1 MGNGGLCMYQ
11 VQAGAGGTESMDWA
25 AMVIRMYRMWAH
37 NRGFQVTEVDEMAGE
52 EAGIKVF
59 FFSFMILFCSISFV
73 VVFLVE
79 KKRHLARLLLL
90 PKPQVHL
97 NTHDVTACNNQTG
110 W

>member
-1 MGNGGLCMYQ
+1 MYQ

-25 AMVIRMYRMWAH
+25 AMVMRMYRMWAH

-59 FFSFMILFCSISFV
+59 FFSFMIFFCSISFV

-79 KKRHLARLLLL
+79 KKRPLARLLLL

>member
-1 MGNGGLCMYQ
+1 M
-11 VQAGAGGTESMDWA
+11 QAGAGGTESMDWA

-37 NRGFQVTEVDEMAGE
+37 NHGFQVTEVDEMAGE

-73 VVFLVE
+73 MVFLVE
-79 KKRHLARLLLL
+79 KKRPLARPLLL

-97 NTHDVTACNNQTG
+97 NTYDVTACNNQTG